1 MPSTLFSIENYIV
14 NTAENT
20 ISSDDSTVKIEPKC
34 IKVLKVLAEH
44 APEAVSREHMHKV
57 VWGERIVVDEALS
70 RVISQLRHALN
81 DNKSKRLIKTIPKLG
96 YKLTVTPFELSAAMS
111 SSNNQLSNTP
121 SANKSS
127 LSTPT
132 TQAAVNMNAETSGN
146 TADQCLNQSLDQN
159 PALNRNQNQKSAT
172 TPIEGSASLIN
183 EDANKV
189 SSRDSNIGLSTDP
202 STGSAAGST
211 ESIQKPE
218 SAANIESA
226 PNSEKAEESSV
237 KSGKSPRQSTRQS
250 AHHSIQKSTLKKN
263 QRFWLLAGVLVV
275 AVIATAII
283 WLFTGSDNPLLDSTK
298 QSSLES
304 NSIAILPFS
313 QISDDT
319 DSSYI
324 SLGLTEEIIS
334 SLSTT
339 PGFNVP
345 SRYSTLALTKQGL
358 SLADIATT
366 LNVNYALEGSVRR
379 INQSFRI
386 SVRLI
391 APFEDKALWTAQYD
405 VTNNDLL
412 KVQLEISNAIIAQVS
427 SSHSSSKA
435 PIKAGIT
442 DDAAAYQAYLKG
454 TYWWMNGT
462 TSEWFSK
469 AEAAFLDAVNYDPA
483 FSAAY
488 GSLAY
493 IYARY
498 NFYDLY
504 IPQEQAL
511 PKARAAI
518 DNALRLNPNDAN
530 AHNATAILAT
540 LSFDFKK
547 AAASLNR
554 VLSEDADNAT
564 SLYLHSELALAQ
576 LSPDRALSF
585 AQQAREI
592 EPLSPWVNVNL
603 AIVHYW
609 RGETTQALAALDNAL
624 ELDSA
629 YTWAYVWKARVLAL
643 QGNNND
649 AIDVMEAC
657 LTIDPFSTINAA
669 YLGTLYSVQGN
680 ANKANQWFTHTA
692 SLLGDTTTARFWK
705 THGDRLEREAISN
718 TDIALMEPLLQ
729 KQTQAF
735 SVIPMLTEGYIATQQ
750 ESVGFDVI
758 RAHFPS
764 LNTVNPM
771 VNSHNAEA
779 ALALLQLSSQSVP
792 NISKALTA
800 FIHAY
805 PVWAKQTGFKD
816 RFEKAVSD

>member
-14 NTAENT
+14 NTADNT

-70 RVISQLRHALN
+70 RVISQLRSALN

-96 YKLTVTPFELSAAMS
+96 YKLTVTPVELSAAMS
-111 SSNNQLSNTP
+111 SSNNQLSNMP

-132 TQAAVNMNAETSGN
+132 TQAAVNMNAETGGN
-146 TADQCLNQSLDQN
+146 TED
-159 PALNRNQNQKSAT
+159 QNQKSAT
-172 TPIEGSASLIN
+172 TSIEGSAPLIN
-183 EDANKV
+183 EDAYK
-189 SSRDSNIGLSTDP
+189 DSNTGSSTD
-202 STGSAAGST
+202 SITDSAAGPT
-211 ESIQKPE
+211 ETIEKPE
-218 SAANIESA
+218 SAANIDLA
-226 PNSEKAEESSV
+226 PQSDGVEQAFA
-237 KSGKSPRQSTRQS
+237 KSGKSTRQS
-250 AHHSIQKSTLKKN
+250 NHQGIPQSMQEVTEKKSRGLW
-263 QRFWLLAGVLVV
+263 FLVV
-275 AVIATAII
+275 VLAVAAIAIAS
-283 WLFTGSDNPLLDSTK
+283 LFIVSNNPFADSGKQELL
-298 QSSLES
+298 EN

-345 SRYSTLALTKQGL
+345 SRYSTLALTKKGL
-358 SLADIATT
+358 SLADIATA

-379 INQSFRI
+379 INQNFRI

-391 APFEDKALWTAQYD
+391 APFEDKALWTAQFD

-427 SSHSSSKA
+427 STHSVSKTR
-435 PIKAGIT
+435 IKAGIT
-442 DDAAAYQAYLKG
+442 DNAAAYQAYLKG

-469 AEAAFLDAVNYDPA
+469 AEAAFLDAVDYDPA

-504 IPQEQAL
+504 IPQEQAV

-547 AAASLNR
+547 ATASLNR
-554 VLSEDADNAT
+554 VLSKDANNTT

-705 THGDRLEREAISN
+705 THGDRLEKEAISN

-750 ESVGFDVI
+750 ENVGFDVI
-758 RAHFPS
+758 RSHFPS
-764 LNTVNPM
+764 LNTVSPM

-792 NISKALTA
+792 NISKALKT
-800 FIHAY
+800 FINTY
-805 PVWAKQTGFKD
+805 PIWAKRSGFKD

>member
-1 MPSTLFSIENYIV
+1 MPSTLFCIENYIV
-14 NTAENT
+14 NTVDNT

-34 IKVLKVLAEH
+34 IKVLNVLAES
-44 APEAVSREHMHKV
+44 APKAVSREHIHKV

-96 YKLTVTPFELSAAMS
+96 YKLTVTPVELSTAVS
-111 SSNNQLSNTP
+111 SSNNQFS
-121 SANKSS
+121 KSS
-127 LSTPT
+127 SSNMPSSDKT
-132 TQAAVNMNAETSGN
+132 TEHAAVNINAETSGD
-146 TADQCLNQSLDQN
+146 TEEQDRD
-159 PALNRNQNQKSAT
+159 QNQKSAAT
-172 TPIEGSASLIN
+172 SIEDSALLLN
-183 EDANKV
+183 EDANEG
-189 SSRDSNIGLSTDP
+189 SSRDSN
-202 STGSAAGST
+202 TGSAAVPT
-211 ESIQKPE
+211 ESV
-218 SAANIESA
+218 
-226 PNSEKAEESSV
+226 EKSDN
-237 KSGKSPRQSTRQS
+237 
-250 AHHSIQKSTLKKN
+250 TLKKN
-263 QRFWLLAGVLVV
+263 RGLWLLIGVLVV
-275 AVIATAII
+275 AAIATAITSV
-283 WLFTGSDNPLLDSTK
+283 FTSSNNLLADYANQAPIK
-298 QSSLES
+298 N

-313 QISDDT
+313 QISGDT

-345 SRYSTLALTKQGL
+345 SRYSTLALTKKGL
-358 SLADIATT
+358 SLADIATA

-405 VTNNDLL
+405 ATNNDLL

-427 SSHSSSKA
+427 STHSSTNTTL
-435 PIKAGIT
+435 KAGIT
-442 DDAAAYQAYLKG
+442 DNAAAYQAYLKG

-462 TSEWFSK
+462 TSEWFRK
-469 AEAAFLDAVNYDPA
+469 AEEAFLDAVNYDPT

-498 NFYDLY
+498 NFYDMY
-504 IPQEQAL
+504 IPPDQAL
-511 PKARAAI
+511 PKARSAI

-540 LSFDFKK
+540 LRFDFKK
-547 AAASLNR
+547 AEASLDR
-554 VLSEDADNAT
+554 VLNEDAHNAT
-564 SLYLHSELALAQ
+564 SLYLYSELALAQ
-576 LSPDRALSF
+576 LLPDKALSF
-585 AQQAREI
+585 AQKAHEE

-609 RGETTQALAALDNAL
+609 RGEATQALAALDNAL

-629 YTWAYVWKARVLAL
+629 YTWAYVWKAKVLAL

-649 AIDVMEAC
+649 AINIMEAC

-669 YLGTLYSVQGN
+669 YLGTLYSAQGST
-680 ANKANQWFTHTA
+680 NKANQWFTHTA

-705 THGDRLEREAISN
+705 THGNRLERGTIGNA
-718 TDIALMEPLLQ
+718 DIALMESLLQ

-735 SVIPMLTEGYIATQQ
+735 SVIPLLAKGYIATQQ
-750 ESVGFDVI
+750 EDIGFDVI
-758 RAHFPS
+758 RGHFPS
-764 LNTVNPM
+764 LSTVNPM
-771 VNSHNAEA
+771 VNSRNAEA
-779 ALALLQLSSQSVP
+779 ALALLQLSSQSLP
-792 NISKALTA
+792 DIRKALTT
-800 FIHAY
+800 FIDAY
-805 PVWAKQTGFKD
+805 PAWTTRTGFKG
-816 RFEKAVSD
+816 RFKKAVSD

>member
-1 MPSTLFSIENYIV
+1 VPSTLFSIENYIV
-14 NTAENT
+14 NTADNT

-70 RVISQLRHALN
+70 RVISQLRSALN

-96 YKLTVTPFELSAAMS
+96 YKLTVTPVELSAAMI
-111 SSNNQLSNTP
+111 SSNNQLSNMP

-132 TQAAVNMNAETSGN
+132 TQAAVNVNAETGGN
-146 TADQCLNQSLDQN
+146 TED
-159 PALNRNQNQKSAT
+159 QNQKSAT
-172 TPIEGSASLIN
+172 TSIEGSASLIN
-183 EDANKV
+183 EDAFK
-189 SSRDSNIGLSTDP
+189 DSNTGSSTD
-202 STGSAAGST
+202 SITDSAAGPT
-211 ESIQKPE
+211 ETIEKPE

-226 PNSEKAEESSV
+226 PNGEEAEESSV
-237 KSGKSPRQSTRQS
+237 KSGKSTRQS
-250 AHHSIQKSTLKKN
+250 NHQGITQSMQESIEKKSRGLW
-263 QRFWLLAGVLVV
+263 FLVV
-275 AVIATAII
+275 ALVVAAIAIAS
-283 WLFTGSDNPLLDSTK
+283 LFTVSNNPFADSGKQELL
-298 QSSLES
+298 EN

-358 SLADIATT
+358 SLADIATA

-427 SSHSSSKA
+427 SSQSSSKT

-442 DDAAAYQAYLKG
+442 DNAAAYQAYLKG

-547 AAASLNR
+547 ATASLNR
-554 VLSEDADNAT
+554 VLSKDANNAT

-624 ELDSA
+624 ELDRA

-735 SVIPMLTEGYIATQQ
+735 SVIPVLTEGYIATQQ
-750 ESVGFDVI
+750 ENVGFDVI

-792 NISKALTA
+792 NINKALTT
-800 FIHAY
+800 FINAY
-805 PVWAKQTGFKD
+805 PVWAKRTGFKD

>member
-14 NTAENT
+14 NTADNT

-146 TADQCLNQSLDQN
+146 TADQCLNQN

-172 TPIEGSASLIN
+172 TSIEGSASLIN

-189 SSRDSNIGLSTDP
+189 SSRDSNTGLSTDP
-202 STGSAAGST
+202 AAGST

-218 SAANIESA
+218 SAANTESA
-226 PNSEKAEESSV
+226 LNSEKAEESSV
-237 KSGKSPRQSTRQS
+237 KSGKSPHQSTHQ
-250 AHHSIQKSTLKKN
+250 SIQKSTLKKN

-275 AVIATAII
+275 AVIATAIT
-283 WLFTGSDNPLLDSTK
+283 WVFTGSDNPLVDSTK

-358 SLADIATT
+358 SLADIATA

-391 APFEDKALWTAQYD
+391 APFEDKALWTAQFD

-427 SSHSSSKA
+427 SSHSSSKT
-435 PIKAGIT
+435 PVKAGIT
-442 DDAAAYQAYLKG
+442 DNAAAYQAYLKG

-469 AEAAFLDAVNYDPA
+469 AEAAFLDAVNYDPE

-504 IPQEQAL
+504 IPQELAL

-518 DNALRLNPNDAN
+518 NNALRLNPSDAN

-547 AAASLNR
+547 AASSLNR
-554 VLSEDADNAT
+554 VLSEDANNAT

-609 RGETTQALAALDNAL
+609 RGETSQALAALDNAL

-705 THGDRLEREAISN
+705 THGDRLEREAISS
-718 TDIALMEPLLQ
+718 TDIALMETLLQ

-779 ALALLQLSSQSVP
+779 ALALLQLSSQSEP
-792 NISKALTA
+792 NISKALTT
-800 FIHAY
+800 FINAY
-805 PVWAKQTGFKD
+805 PLWAKRTGFKD

>member
-14 NTAENT
+14 NTADNT
-20 ISSDDSTVKIEPKC
+20 ISRDDSTVKIEPKC

-44 APEAVSREHMHKV
+44 APEAVSREHMHKM

-96 YKLTVTPFELSAAMS
+96 YKLAVTPVELSAAMI
-111 SSNNQLSNTP
+111 SSNNQLSNMP

-132 TQAAVNMNAETSGN
+132 TQAAVNMNAETGGN
-146 TADQCLNQSLDQN
+146 TEEQSLGQN
-159 PALNRNQNQKSAT
+159 RALNRNQNQKSAT
-172 TPIEGSASLIN
+172 TSIEGSASLIN
-183 EDANKV
+183 EDANKD
-189 SSRDSNIGLSTDP
+189 SSRDSN
-202 STGSAAGST
+202 TGSS
-211 ESIQKPE
+211 
-218 SAANIESA
+218 
-226 PNSEKAEESSV
+226 
-237 KSGKSPRQSTRQS
+237 
-250 AHHSIQKSTLKKN
+250 QKSTLKKN
-263 QRFWLLAGVLVV
+263 QSLWLLAGVLVV
-275 AVIATAII
+275 AVIAIAIT
-283 WLFTGSDNPLLDSTK
+283 WVFTGSDNPLVDSTK

-345 SRYSTLALTKQGL
+345 SRYSTLALTKKGL
-358 SLADIATT
+358 SLADIASA

-391 APFEDKALWTAQYD
+391 APFEDKALWTAQFD

-427 SSHSSSKA
+427 SSHSSSKR

-442 DDAAAYQAYLKG
+442 DNAAAYQAYLKG

-504 IPQEQAL
+504 IPQEQAV

-547 AAASLNR
+547 ATASLNR
-554 VLSEDADNAT
+554 VLSKDANNAT

-624 ELDSA
+624 ELDRA

-750 ESVGFDVI
+750 ENVGFDVI

-792 NISKALTA
+792 NINKALTT
-800 FIHAY
+800 FINAY
-805 PVWAKQTGFKD
+805 PVWAKRTGFKD

>member
-14 NTAENT
+14 NTADNT
-20 ISSDDSTVKIEPKC
+20 ISRDDSTVKIEPKC

-44 APEAVSREHMHKV
+44 APEAVSREHMHKM

-96 YKLTVTPFELSAAMS
+96 YKLAVTPVELSVAMN
-111 SSNNQLSNTP
+111 SSNNQLSNMP

-132 TQAAVNMNAETSGN
+132 TQAAVNMNAETGGN
-146 TADQCLNQSLDQN
+146 TEEQSLGQN
-159 PALNRNQNQKSAT
+159 RALNRNQNQKSAT
-172 TPIEGSASLIN
+172 TSIEGSASLIN
-183 EDANKV
+183 EDANKD
-189 SSRDSNIGLSTDP
+189 SSRDSN
-202 STGSAAGST
+202 TGSS
-211 ESIQKPE
+211 
-218 SAANIESA
+218 
-226 PNSEKAEESSV
+226 
-237 KSGKSPRQSTRQS
+237 
-250 AHHSIQKSTLKKN
+250 QKSTLKKN
-263 QRFWLLAGVLVV
+263 QSLWLLSGVLVV
-275 AVIATAII
+275 AVIAIAIT
-283 WLFTGSDNPLLDSTK
+283 WVFTGSDNPLVDSTK

-345 SRYSTLALTKQGL
+345 SRYSTLALTKKGL
-358 SLADIATT
+358 SLADIATA

-391 APFEDKALWTAQYD
+391 APFEDKALWTAQFD

-427 SSHSSSKA
+427 SSHSSSKR

-442 DDAAAYQAYLKG
+442 DNAAAYQAYLKG

-504 IPQEQAL
+504 IPQEQAV

-547 AAASLNR
+547 ATASLNR
-554 VLSEDADNAT
+554 VLSKDANNAT

-669 YLGTLYSVQGN
+669 YLGTLYSLKGN

-750 ESVGFDVI
+750 ENVGFDVI

-792 NISKALTA
+792 NISKALTT
-800 FIHAY
+800 FINAY
-805 PVWAKQTGFKD
+805 PVWAKRTGFKD

>member
-14 NTAENT
+14 NTADNT

-57 VWGERIVVDEALS
+57 VWGERVVVDEALS

-96 YKLTVTPFELSAAMS
+96 YKLTVAPVELTAALS
-111 SSNNQLSNTP
+111 SSSNQLSNTP

-127 LSTPT
+127 LSTST
-132 TQAAVNMNAETSGN
+132 TQAAVNRNVEARGDTEV
-146 TADQCLNQSLDQN
+146 QSLKQSLGQN
-159 PALNRNQNQKSAT
+159 PALNQSQKSAT
-172 TPIEGSASLIN
+172 TSIEGSASLIN
-183 EDANKV
+183 EDANKD
-189 SSRDSNIGLSTDP
+189 SSRDFN
-202 STGSAAGST
+202 TGSS
-211 ESIQKPE
+211 
-218 SAANIESA
+218 
-226 PNSEKAEESSV
+226 
-237 KSGKSPRQSTRQS
+237 
-250 AHHSIQKSTLKKN
+250 QKSALKKN

-275 AVIATAII
+275 AVIAIAIT
-283 WLFTGSDNPLLDSTK
+283 WVFTGSDNPLVDSTK

-358 SLADIATT
+358 SLADIATA

-427 SSHSSSKA
+427 SSHSLSKT

-442 DDAAAYQAYLKG
+442 DNAAAYQAYLKG

-547 AAASLNR
+547 ATASLNR
-554 VLSEDADNAT
+554 VLSEDANNAT

-624 ELDSA
+624 ELDRA

-680 ANKANQWFTHTA
+680 VNKANQWFTHTA

-750 ESVGFDVI
+750 ENVGFDVI
-758 RAHFPS
+758 RVHFPS

-792 NISKALTA
+792 NINKALTT
-800 FIHAY
+800 FINAY
-805 PVWAKQTGFKD
+805 PVWAKRTGFKD

>member
-14 NTAENT
+14 NTADNT

-34 IKVLKVLAEH
+34 IKVLKVLAEN

-96 YKLTVTPFELSAAMS
+96 YKLTVTPVELSAAVS
-111 SSNNQLSNTP
+111 SANNQLSNIP
-121 SANKSS
+121 SAIKSS

-132 TQAAVNMNAETSGN
+132 TQAAVNMNAETGGN
-146 TADQCLNQSLDQN
+146 TEDQSLDQN
-159 PALNRNQNQKSAT
+159 RALNQNQKSAT
-172 TPIEGSASLIN
+172 TSIEGSASLVN
-183 EDANKV
+183 EDANKD
-189 SSRDSNIGLSTDP
+189 SSRDSN
-202 STGSAAGST
+202 TGSS
-211 ESIQKPE
+211 
-218 SAANIESA
+218 
-226 PNSEKAEESSV
+226 
-237 KSGKSPRQSTRQS
+237 
-250 AHHSIQKSTLKKN
+250 QKSTLKKS
-263 QRFWLLAGVLVV
+263 QRLWLLAGVLVV
-275 AVIATAII
+275 AVIATAVT
-283 WLFTGSDNPLLDSTK
+283 WVFTGSDNPLIDSTK
-298 QSSLES
+298 QASLES

-313 QISDDT
+313 QISNDT

-345 SRYSTLALTKQGL
+345 SRYSTLALTKKGL
-358 SLADIATT
+358 SLADIATA

-391 APFEDKALWTAQYD
+391 APFEDKALWTAQFD

-427 SSHSSSKA
+427 SSHSSSKT

-442 DDAAAYQAYLKG
+442 DNAAAYQAYLKG

-462 TSEWFSK
+462 TSEWFNK
-469 AEAAFLDAVNYDPA
+469 AEAAFLDAVNHDPA

-518 DNALRLNPNDAN
+518 NNALRLNPNDAN

-554 VLSEDADNAT
+554 VLSEDANNAT

-750 ESVGFDVI
+750 ENVGFDVI

-792 NISKALTA
+792 NISTALTT
-800 FIHAY
+800 FINAY
-805 PVWAKQTGFKD
+805 PVWAKRTGFKD

>member
-14 NTAENT
+14 NTADNT
-20 ISSDDSTVKIEPKC
+20 ISRDDSTVKIEPKC
-34 IKVLKVLAEH
+34 IKVLNVLAEH

-96 YKLTVTPFELSAAMS
+96 YKLTITPVELSATMS

-121 SANKSS
+121 SANKSF
-127 LSTPT
+127 LSSPT
-132 TQAAVNMNAETSGN
+132 AQAVNMNAETSGN
-146 TADQCLNQSLDQN
+146 TEDQSLDQN
-159 PALNRNQNQKSAT
+159 PALNQKSAT
-172 TPIEGSASLIN
+172 SSIEGSASPIN
-183 EDANKV
+183 EDVNKG
-189 SSRDSNIGLSTDP
+189 SSTDSSAP
-202 STGSAAGST
+202 SAAGPT
-211 ESIQKPE
+211 ETIEKPE
-218 SAANIESA
+218 NVANIEPA
-226 PNSEKAEESSV
+226 PNSEEAEESSV
-237 KSGKSPRQSTRQS
+237 KNGES
-250 AHHSIQKSTLKKN
+250 AHQSPHERTHKPMHERTLKKN
-263 QRFWLLAGVLVV
+263 KGLWSTVGVLVV
-275 AVIATAII
+275 AVIATA
-283 WLFTGSDNPLLDSTK
+283 FTWVFTSGNNPLVDSTK
-298 QSSLES
+298 QASIES
-304 NSIAILPFS
+304 NAIAILPFS

-358 SLADIATT
+358 SLADIATA

-379 INQSFRI
+379 INQRFRI

-391 APFEDKALWTAQYD
+391 APFEDKAIWTAQFD

-427 SSHSSSKA
+427 GSHSSSKA

-442 DDAAAYQAYLKG
+442 DNAAAYQAYLKG

-469 AEAAFLDAVNYDPA
+469 AEAAFLEAVNYDPE

-511 PKARAAI
+511 PKAKAAI
-518 DNALRLNPNDAN
+518 DNALRLNPRDAN

-547 AAASLNR
+547 AASSLDR
-554 VLSEDADNAT
+554 VLSEDANNAT
-564 SLYLHSELALAQ
+564 SLYLYSELALAQ

-643 QGNNND
+643 QGNNTD

-705 THGDRLEREAISN
+705 THGDRLEREAISI
-718 TDIALMEPLLQ
+718 TDIALMERLLQ

-792 NISKALTA
+792 NISKALTT
-800 FIHAY
+800 FINAY
-805 PVWAKQTGFKD
+805 PVWSKRTGFKD

>member
-1 MPSTLFSIENYIV
+1 VPSTLFSIENYIV
-14 NTAENT
+14 NTADNT

-34 IKVLKVLAEH
+34 IKVLNVLAEH

-96 YKLTVTPFELSAAMS
+96 YKLTVAPVELTAALS
-111 SSNNQLSNTP
+111 SSSNQLSNTP

-127 LSTPT
+127 LSTST
-132 TQAAVNMNAETSGN
+132 TQAAVNRNVEARGDTEV
-146 TADQCLNQSLDQN
+146 QSLKQSLGQN
-159 PALNRNQNQKSAT
+159 PALNQSQKSAT
-172 TPIEGSASLIN
+172 TSIEGSASLIN
-183 EDANKV
+183 EDANKD
-189 SSRDSNIGLSTDP
+189 SSRDSNTGSSSDSSTD
-202 STGSAAGST
+202 SAAGQT
-211 ESIQKPE
+211 ESIEKPE

-226 PNSEKAEESSV
+226 PNSEKAEESSL
-237 KSGKSPRQSTRQS
+237 KSGKSPRQSSHQS
-250 AHHSIQKSTLKKN
+250 THQSIQKSTLKKN
-263 QRFWLLAGVLVV
+263 QRFWLLTGVLVV
-275 AVIATAII
+275 AVIATVIT
-283 WLFTGSDNPLLDSTK
+283 WVSTGSDNPLVGSTK

-358 SLADIATT
+358 SLADIATA

-405 VTNNDLL
+405 ATNNDLL

-427 SSHSSSKA
+427 STHSSTNTTL
-435 PIKAGIT
+435 KAGIT
-442 DDAAAYQAYLKG
+442 DNAAAYQAYLKG

-462 TSEWFSK
+462 TSEWFRK
-469 AEAAFLDAVNYDPA
+469 AEEAFLDAVNYDPT

-498 NFYDLY
+498 NFYDMY
-504 IPQEQAL
+504 IPPDQAL

-540 LSFDFKK
+540 LRFDFKK
-547 AAASLNR
+547 AEASLDR
-554 VLSEDADNAT
+554 VLNEDAHNAT
-564 SLYLHSELALAQ
+564 SLYLYSELALAQ
-576 LSPDRALSF
+576 LLPDKALSF
-585 AQQAREI
+585 AQKAREE

-609 RGETTQALAALDNAL
+609 RGEATQALAALDNAL

-629 YTWAYVWKARVLAL
+629 YTWAYVWKAKVLAL

-649 AIDVMEAC
+649 AIDIMEAC

-669 YLGTLYSVQGN
+669 YLGTLYSAQGST
-680 ANKANQWFTHTA
+680 NKANQWFTHTA

-705 THGDRLEREAISN
+705 THGNRLERGTIGNA
-718 TDIALMEPLLQ
+718 DIALMESLLQ
-729 KQTQAF
+729 KQSQAF
-735 SVIPMLTEGYIATQQ
+735 SVIPLLAKGYIATQQ
-750 ESVGFDVI
+750 EDIGFDVI
-758 RAHFPS
+758 RGHFPS
-764 LNTVNPM
+764 LSTVNPM
-771 VNSHNAEA
+771 VNSRNAEA
-779 ALALLQLSSQSVP
+779 ALALLQLSSQSLP
-792 NISKALTA
+792 DIRKALTT
-800 FIHAY
+800 FIDAY
-805 PVWAKQTGFKD
+805 PAWTTRTGFKG
-816 RFEKAVSD
+816 RFKKAVSD

>member
-14 NTAENT
+14 NTADNT
-20 ISSDDSTVKIEPKC
+20 ISSADSTVKIEPKC

-96 YKLTVTPFELSAAMS
+96 YKLAVTPVELSVAMN
-111 SSNNQLSNTP
+111 SSNNQLSNMP

-132 TQAAVNMNAETSGN
+132 TQAAVNMNAETGGN
-146 TADQCLNQSLDQN
+146 TEEQSLGQN
-159 PALNRNQNQKSAT
+159 RALNRNQNQKSAT
-172 TPIEGSASLIN
+172 TSIEGSASLIN
-183 EDANKV
+183 EDANKD
-189 SSRDSNIGLSTDP
+189 SSRDSN
-202 STGSAAGST
+202 TGSS
-211 ESIQKPE
+211 
-218 SAANIESA
+218 
-226 PNSEKAEESSV
+226 
-237 KSGKSPRQSTRQS
+237 
-250 AHHSIQKSTLKKN
+250 QKSTLKKN
-263 QRFWLLAGVLVV
+263 QSLWLLAGVLVV
-275 AVIATAII
+275 AVIAIAIT
-283 WLFTGSDNPLLDSTK
+283 WVFTGSDNPLVDSTK

-345 SRYSTLALTKQGL
+345 SRYSTLALTKKGL
-358 SLADIATT
+358 SLADIATA

-391 APFEDKALWTAQYD
+391 APFEDKALWTAQFD

-427 SSHSSSKA
+427 SSHSSSKR

-442 DDAAAYQAYLKG
+442 DNAAAYQAYLKG

-504 IPQEQAL
+504 IPQEQAV

-518 DNALRLNPNDAN
+518 DNALRLNPDDAN

-547 AAASLNR
+547 ATASLNR
-554 VLSEDADNAT
+554 VLSKDASNAT

-609 RGETTQALAALDNAL
+609 RGETMQALAALDNAL

-669 YLGTLYSVQGN
+669 YLGTIYSGQGN

-750 ESVGFDVI
+750 ENVGFDVI

-792 NISKALTA
+792 NISKALTT
-800 FIHAY
+800 FINAY
-805 PVWAKQTGFKD
+805 PVWAKRAGFKD

>member
-14 NTAENT
+14 NTADNT

-34 IKVLKVLAEH
+34 IKVLNVLAEN

-96 YKLTVTPFELSAAMS
+96 YKLTVTPVELSATMS
-111 SSNNQLSNTP
+111 TANKSFSNTP
-121 SANKSS
+121 
-127 LSTPT
+127 TP
-132 TQAAVNMNAETSGN
+132 QAVFNMNDKARGDTE
-146 TADQCLNQSLDQN
+146 DKD
-159 PALNRNQNQKSAT
+159 REKNQKSAAT
-172 TPIEGSASLIN
+172 SIEDSTPLL
-183 EDANKV
+183 NKDV
-189 SSRDSNIGLSTDP
+189 NKGSSRDSS
-202 STGSAAGST
+202 AGSNT
-211 ESIQKPE
+211 GYLESVKKSDSGVDIYSTPH
-218 SAANIESA
+218 
-226 PNSEKAEESSV
+226 SEGAEESSA
-237 KSGKSPRQSTRQS
+237 KSGKGPRQSSHQS
-250 AHHSIQKSTLKKN
+250 TQQSIQKSTLKKN
-263 QRFWLLAGVLVV
+263 KKFWLPVGMLVV
-275 AVIATAII
+275 AVIATLIT
-283 WLFTGSDNPLLDSTK
+283 WVFTSINNPLVDSTNRA
-298 QSSLES
+298 SLES

-345 SRYSTLALTKQGL
+345 SRYSTLALTKKGL
-358 SLADIATT
+358 SLADIATA
-366 LNVNYALEGSVRR
+366 LNVSYALEGSVRR
-379 INQSFRI
+379 INQNFRI

-405 VTNNDLL
+405 VTINDLL

-435 PIKAGIT
+435 QIKAGIT
-442 DDAAAYQAYLKG
+442 DNAAAYQAYLKG

-469 AEAAFLDAVNYDPA
+469 AEAAFLDAVDYDPT

-518 DNALRLNPNDAN
+518 DSALRLNPNDAN

-547 AAASLNR
+547 AHASLNR
-554 VLSEDADNAT
+554 VLSENANNPT

-576 LSPDRALSF
+576 LLPDSALAF

-609 RGETTQALAALDNAL
+609 RGETMLALAALDNAL

-657 LTIDPFSTINAA
+657 LSIDPLSTINAA

-705 THGDRLEREAISN
+705 THGSRLERKAIGI

-735 SVIPMLTEGYIATQQ
+735 SVIPLLTKGYIATQQ
-750 ESVGFDVI
+750 EGIGFDVI
-758 RAHFPS
+758 HAHFPS
-764 LNTVNPM
+764 LNTVTPM

-779 ALALLQLSSQSVP
+779 ALALLQLSSEPVP
-792 NISKALTA
+792 NIHKALKT
-800 FIHAY
+800 FIEAY
-805 PVWAKQTGFKD
+805 PVWAKQSGFKN
-816 RFEKAVSD
+816 RYEEAVSG

>member
-14 NTAENT
+14 NTADNT
-20 ISSDDSTVKIEPKC
+20 ISRDDSTVKIEPKC

-44 APEAVSREHMHKV
+44 APEAVSREHMHRV

-96 YKLTVTPFELSAAMS
+96 YKLTVTPVELSAAMS
-111 SSNNQLSNTP
+111 SSNNQLSNMP

-132 TQAAVNMNAETSGN
+132 AQAAVNMNAETGGN
-146 TADQCLNQSLDQN
+146 TEEQSLDQN
-159 PALNRNQNQKSAT
+159 LALNQNQKSAT
-172 TPIEGSASLIN
+172 TSIEGSASLID
-183 EDANKV
+183 EDANKD
-189 SSRDSNIGLSTDP
+189 SSRDSN
-202 STGSAAGST
+202 TGSS
-211 ESIQKPE
+211 
-218 SAANIESA
+218 
-226 PNSEKAEESSV
+226 
-237 KSGKSPRQSTRQS
+237 
-250 AHHSIQKSTLKKN
+250 QKSTLKKN
-263 QRFWLLAGVLVV
+263 QSLWLLAGVLMV
-275 AVIATAII
+275 AVIATAIT
-283 WLFTGSDNPLLDSTK
+283 WVSTGSDNPLVDSTK

-345 SRYSTLALTKQGL
+345 SRYSTLALTKKGL
-358 SLADIATT
+358 SLADIATA

-391 APFEDKALWTAQYD
+391 APFEDKALWTAQFD

-427 SSHSSSKA
+427 SSHSSSKT

-442 DDAAAYQAYLKG
+442 DSAAAYQAYLKG

-540 LSFDFKK
+540 LSFDFNK
-547 AAASLNR
+547 ATASLNR
-554 VLSEDADNAT
+554 VLSKDANNAT

-576 LSPDRALSF
+576 LFPDRALSF

-609 RGETTQALAALDNAL
+609 RGEMTQALAALDNAL

-669 YLGTLYSVQGN
+669 YLGTLYSGQGN

-750 ESVGFDVI
+750 ENVGFDVI

-792 NISKALTA
+792 NISKALTT
-800 FIHAY
+800 FINAY
-805 PVWAKQTGFKD
+805 PVWAKRTGFKD